1 MSDRPEG
8 YFVADK
14 SFDALFQQV
23 IATFGEALSRILH
36 REDDEDPAKL
46 GVLIDIVA
54 TCLEAR
60 PEQALHENLALSLL
74 PDVFALAFLLPK
86 ALPAAVFPAAQKT
99 WASWLESVPV
109 GLQEQLGAAICAR
122 LQDAIFRTSILV
134 R

>member
-1 MSDRPEG
+1 M
-8 YFVADK
+8 
-14 SFDALFQQV
+14 